1 MHSPR
6 PYGLLVSN
14 SELTEKDSLF
24 IDHQLKK
31 LSNQKAL
38 SNLESIRQVKD
49 LPDGGYVIL
58 QDMGGILKA
67 IAYKDAIEDIQYDGT
82 AKPYIPMLFSGVILK
97 ARVNRAEGVALKITE

>member
-6 PYGLLVSN
+6 PYGLQVVNGQL
-14 SELTEKDSLF
+14 SENDKTF

-31 LSNQKAL
+31 LSNQKDI

-67 IAYKDAIEDIQYDGT
+67 IAYKPLSLDGGFEFDGL
-82 AKPYIPMLFSGVILK
+82 AKLYIPMLYSGVISNS
-97 ARVNRAEGVALKITE
+97 RVRQEDG